1 MTCRDLESP
10 PMVDTCSWYR
20 TAFWGI
26 RVFKSINAIA
36 SQHLLRVYHAVPI
49 VENFDFSLPS
59 LPLPSLPLASL
70 PLASLPFL
78 HMKLPAHDMVVRIC
92 HTSGMHFNNMTNT
105 TS

>member
-10 PMVDTCSWYR
+10 PMVETCSWYR

-59 LPLPSLPLASL
+59 PPFPFPPLPSSPLPSF
-70 PLASLPFL
+70 PPYE
-78 HMKLPAHDMVVRIC
+78 
-92 HTSGMHFNNMTNT
+92 T
-105 TS
+105 TSL

>member
-1 MTCRDLESP
+1 
-10 PMVDTCSWYR
+10 MVDTCSWYR

-26 RVFKSINAIA
+26 RVFKSINAIT
-36 SQHLLRVYHAVPI
+36 SQYLLRVYHAVPN

-59 LPLPSLPLASL
+59 PPFPSL
-70 PLASLPFL
+70 L

-105 TS
+105 SSYELVAVISIS